1 MDTRLLHRLSADD
14 FWTKEIVS
22 NFLRM
27 KEKFFSHMSFYS
39 MVHVQNK
46 IAVGMDVLKCFTMNN
61 WDFKSDNY
69 KNLIKKQSKEEYDM
83 WVDKVVGLEK

>member
-1 MDTRLLHRLSADD
+1 
-14 FWTKEIVS
+14 
-22 NFLRM
+22 
-27 KEKFFSHMSFYS
+27 

-69 KNLIKKQSKEEYDM
+69 KNLVNKQSKDEYKM
-83 WVDKVVGLEK
+83 